1 MTTKLLNQLT
11 ITAKPAKTKLTSI
24 ERRRE
29 KLLKKLNEQQ
39 EMAKCLLENVEFT
52 AYKYKNITDLETG
65 AKNKVKVPKR
75 IRPWFYECKGVY
87 FLEIKYGS
95 KSLELQKNRT
105 AITVG
110 AKEKLP
116 TVLAI
121 VTESVLAGE
130 LDQQLNAIQAPAR
143 KAK

>member
-1 MTTKLLNQLT
+1 MTKLLNQLT
-11 ITAKPAKTKLTSI
+11 ITAKPAKNKLSTI
-24 ERRRE
+24 EKRQQ
-29 KLLKKLNEQQ
+29 KLLAKLEEQQ
-39 EMAKCLLENVEFT
+39 EMAKCLLDGVEFT
-52 AYKYKNITDLETG
+52 SYKFKSITDPDTG
-65 AKNKVKVPKR
+65 AKSKVKVPKR